1 LQNQP
6 ASTYGVICDSTNTPI
21 SQGITVAQAY
31 ALPAQ
36 CAGFKSL
43 KMLLNAGTATI
54 ILSRKT

>member
-1 LQNQP
+1 
-6 ASTYGVICDSTNTPI
+6 
-21 SQGITVAQAY
+21 
-31 ALPAQ
+31 LPAQ